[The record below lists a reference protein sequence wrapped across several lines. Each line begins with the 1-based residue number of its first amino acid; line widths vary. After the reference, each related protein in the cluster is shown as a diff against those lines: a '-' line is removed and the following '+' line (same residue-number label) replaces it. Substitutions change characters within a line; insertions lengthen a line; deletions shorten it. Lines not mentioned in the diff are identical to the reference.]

1 MVMPVSRELILDLL
15 CHYLTSYF
23 TSVQET
29 FIEKLYTRI
38 AYLQHNNWVHYHIVR
53 HLVRH
58 LQAFLYASRP
68 IWLESHGMRTKKIN
82 KQKKRYS
89 LETMISVPLVKAVKR
104 LKN

>member
-23 TSVQET
+23 TSVQKT

-53 HLVRH
+53 HL
-58 LQAFLYASRP
+58 QAFLYASRP
-68 IWLESHGMRTKKIN
+68 IWLESCGMRTKEIN

>member
-38 AYLQHNNWVHYHIVR
+38 ASLQHNNWVRYHIVR
-53 HLVRH
+53 HLR
-58 LQAFLYASRP
+58 AFLYASTP
-68 IWLESHGMRTKKIN
+68 IWLESHGMRTKQIN
-82 KQKKRYS
+82 KHNKRYS
-89 LETMISVPLVKAVKR
+89 LEPIIPVPLRKAVQR